1 MARPRE
7 FDEDRVVTAAM
18 ETFWRHGYEGT
29 STRDLCESTGL
40 GPSSLYN
47 AFGGKRPLYLRA
59 LDRYYET
66 STAEQVAFLRGPGP
80 VRDRLRAMMVHA
92 VDADLGTDGGT
103 DPDTDLG
110 TDGGTDP
117 DADPDGGDR
126 RGCFAINAAIEATAP
141 DEDVREAV
149 RRSFDRVESELYAIL
164 TAGRHS
170 GEIRATGD
178 LHALARRIQSTY
190 YGLRVLGRIQRDRQ
204 ALLDTVEST
213 LADL

>member
-7 FDEDRVVTAAM
+7 FDEERVVTAAM

-29 STRDLCESTGL
+29 STRDLCDSTGL

-66 STAEQVAFLRGPGP
+66 STAEQVALLQGPGP
-80 VRDRLRAMMVHA
+80 VKNRLRAMMLHA
-92 VDADLGTDGGT
+92 VDADLDEADG
-103 DPDTDLG
+103 
-110 TDGGTDP
+110 
-117 DADPDGGDR
+117 
-126 RGCFAINAAIEATAP
+126 RGCFAINAAVEASGP
-141 DEDVREAV
+141 DQDVRDAV
-149 RRSFDRVESELYAIL
+149 QRSFDRVENELYAIL

-170 GEIRATGD
+170 GEIRSTGD
-178 LHALARRIQSTY
+178 LRALARRVQSTY
-190 YGLRVLGRIQRDRQ
+190 YGLRVLGRVQRNRQ
-204 ALLDTVEST
+204 ALLDTVDST